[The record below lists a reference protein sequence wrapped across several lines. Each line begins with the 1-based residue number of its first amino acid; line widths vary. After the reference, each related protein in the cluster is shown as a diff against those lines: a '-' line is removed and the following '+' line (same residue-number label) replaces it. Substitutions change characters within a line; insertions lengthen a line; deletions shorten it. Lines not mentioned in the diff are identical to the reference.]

1 MNLSVMQCTFYG
13 LLSRGEVTP
22 AKLAEDYSKAG
33 ATAIEPMGSS
43 INASESLW
51 KEADA
56 AFKDHGLIYDCYDLG
71 INLIGDG
78 SPAAMQK
85 ALDDVERNAEFAS
98 TRLST
103 PCMMIYGTAPAEGMD
118 NDVARRIY
126 GEQLRKAAELA
137 KPYNITVCIED
148 FGVTPFFTA
157 SATHCK
163 AVLDVA
169 GDDVKF
175 NFDNGNFFYG
185 GETAKQA
192 FALLADKTCH
202 IHIKDF
208 RMYRD
213 DNPEIKKL
221 RSVDGYLFEEAPHGQ
236 GVADVDWTIKSFL
249 ERCYKV
255 FFSIEVFTKH
265 TYEDTIYALQ
275 HASSLA

>member
-1 MNLSVMQCTFYG
+1 MNLSVMHCTFHG

-33 ATAIEPMGSS
+33 ATAIEPMFSC
-43 INASESLW
+43 INASNSLW
-51 KEADA
+51 QEADA
-56 AFKDHGLIYDCYDLG
+56 AFKDHGLIYDCLDAG

-85 ALDDVERNAEFAS
+85 ALDEAERNAELAR
-98 TRLST
+98 TRLAT
-103 PCMMIYGTAPAEGMD
+103 PCMMIYGTAPAEGMELD
-118 NDVARRIY
+118 YARNLY

-148 FGVTPFFTA
+148 FGVTPYFTA

-175 NFDNGNFFYG
+175 NFDNCNFFYG

-192 FALLADKTCH
+192 FALLADRTCH

-208 RMYRD
+208 RMFKD
-213 DNPEIKKL
+213 DSITNRL
-221 RSVDGYLFEEAPHGQ
+221 RSVDGYLFEDKLHGQ
-236 GVADVDWTIKSFL
+236 GAADVDWTIKSFL
-249 ERCYKV
+249 EHGYKG
-255 FFSIEVFTKH
+255 FFSMEVFSKH
-265 TYEDTIYALQ
+265 TYEDTIYALK